1 MKTTLELP
9 DELYRK
15 AKATAALRG
24 ETLTGLLTEALEAV
38 VARRRPPAIK
48 RAKRVRKRASHPAAE
63 KRIKKW
69 RDDEAAFLGSMR
81 GRDHEKR
88 SAAEIVRERRR
99 G

>member
-24 ETLTGLLTEALEAV
+24 ETLTALLAEALESV
-38 VARRRPPAIK
+38 VAGRLIPGVRG
-48 RAKRVRKRASHPAAE
+48 AKSARKRASGSTGE
-63 KRIKKW
+63 ERIRKW
-69 RDDEAAFLGSMR
+69 RDEEAAFLASMR

-88 SAAEIVRERRR
+88 SAAEIVGERRR
-99 G
+99 